1 MSEDRQ
7 LELVEVTRK
16 KQTGNSGRTAASAAK
31 QPGNPGSGQRH
42 RYANVDDPYGL
53 HRRRAN
59 GAASDGD
66 FLRATQ
72 ASSEKEIRLHHETA
86 AGDGRRA
93 EASRPAA
100 ARPDRAG
107 ASGEAHRSHAHSRGR
122 RYHDYGSV
130 SLGSLP
136 QQDSA
141 AAADSRADPSAGAAS
156 EHSSGSDIYARVMS
170 RKYNGKRKQMR
181 RIWIVIAVLLTV
193 FLLAFFLTRRTVK
206 DTLLPKPDVESLP
219 EETFRTGE
227 TIQSNQ

>member
-72 ASSEKEIRLHHETA
+72 ASSERKSGCTMKPRLVTDGAQKQAVPLWHGRISQEIPGKRTVPTPTAGAVATTTTDPSVWVRCHSRIPPRLLTA
-86 AGDGRRA
+86 GRIRQ
-93 EASRPAA
+93 PALLRSI
-100 ARPDRAG
+100 RPDRI
-107 ASGEAHRSHAHSRGR
+107 SM
-122 RYHDYGSV
+122 
-130 SLGSLP
+130 
-136 QQDSA
+136 
-141 AAADSRADPSAGAAS
+141 RA
-156 EHSSGSDIYARVMS
+156 
-170 RKYNGKRKQMR
+170 
-181 RIWIVIAVLLTV
+181 
-193 FLLAFFLTRRTVK
+193 
-206 DTLLPKPDVESLP
+206 
-219 EETFRTGE
+219 
-227 TIQSNQ
+227 